1 MLQSSALVRYLDFGL
16 LNPYLASALRTGAWT
31 ETQVTRFV
39 TPALSLQW
47 LIGDRDSH
55 CGVVCTR
62 TQVKP
67 VCGSDGRS
75 YESTCEL
82 QRARCRD
89 KTLTLAPR
97 SRCRGLDRRPNTQQE
112 VQTTPHHVSF
122 HLSGRNWAKI
132 DPLPAAPAPT
142 SASEVRDLE
151 VKGKTSRS
159 RGGGGKRPKRPL
171 QDSEV

>member
-1 MLQSSALVRYLDFGL
+1 MKC
-16 LNPYLASALRTGAWT
+16 GAGS
-31 ETQVTRFV
+31 VPRV

-89 KTLTLAPR
+89 KSLTLAPR
-97 SRCRGLDRRPNTQQE
+97 SRCRGLDRRPKTQQE

-132 DPLPAAPAPT
+132 DQLPAAPAPT

-151 VKGKTSRS
+151 VKGKTSS
-159 RGGGGKRPKRPL
+159 PTGTNGGGGQTAPPGLGGLTSAGSDRFAGQLGSSHPSR
-171 QDSEV
+171 